1 LLYRYATSSDG
12 GLKLRAKIYTSE
24 EHQIPQ
30 GDIDA
35 DAVRVA
41 RTLTKAGFK
50 AYIVGGAVRDLLLKK
65 HPKDFDIATDARP
78 NQVRKLFSHSRVIG
92 RRFRLVHVFYGRNKI
107 IEVSTFRSKG
117 GSAPTNN
124 IYGSLGE
131 DATRRDFSMNA
142 LFYCPFKKQII
153 DYVEGLRDIRRKT
166 VRSLI
171 PPRDSFR
178 EDPVRMI
185 RAVKYAAMLDLRLPH
200 AIRSAIRKLRFS
212 VEECSKERLTEELYK
227 ILHSGHSESILTHSD
242 RLGLLEVLIPAERAR
257 RGRKKMRPG
266 DPLLLRLKELD
277 KGVRAGESI
286 SRGETLSRLFGD
298 LAHRNPHWKDEPL
311 TAVSAEIRDLV
322 YPLCPSNKDLR
333 VLSRILKH
341 AAQDSRK

>member
-1 LLYRYATSSDG
+1 MLYRYATSSDG

-24 EHQIPQ
+24 EHKIPQ

-41 RTLTKAGFK
+41 RALTKGGFK
-50 AYIVGGAVRDLLLKK
+50 AYIVGGAVRDLLLEK

-78 NQVRKLFSHSRVIG
+78 NQVRKLFPRSRIIG
-92 RRFRLVHVFYGRNKI
+92 RRFRLVHVFSGRDKI
-107 IEVSTFRSKG
+107 IEVSTFRSKT
-117 GSAPTNN
+117 GSAPTGN
-124 IYGSLGE
+124 IYGTLGE

-153 DYVEGLRDIRRKT
+153 DYVEGLRDIRHKR
-166 VRSLI
+166 VRSLT

-185 RAVKYAAMLDLRLPH
+185 RAVKYAAMLDLKLPY
-200 AIRSAIRKLRFS
+200 AIRRAIRRLRFL

-227 ILHSGHSESILTHSD
+227 ILQSGHAQSIFINAG
-242 RLGLLEVLIPAERAR
+242 RLGLLEVLIPSRT
-257 RGRKKMRPG
+257 KKKVRPG
-266 DPLLLRLKELD
+266 DPLLLRLNSLD
-277 KGVRAGESI
+277 DRIRRGDAL
-286 SRGETLSRLFGD
+286 SRGETLSPLFWD
-298 LAHRNPHWKDEPL
+298 LRRPHWRDSPL
-311 TAVSAEIRDLV
+311 SEVSAEVRDLV

-333 VLSRILKH
+333 VLSRSLKH
-341 AAQDSRK
+341 AAHSE